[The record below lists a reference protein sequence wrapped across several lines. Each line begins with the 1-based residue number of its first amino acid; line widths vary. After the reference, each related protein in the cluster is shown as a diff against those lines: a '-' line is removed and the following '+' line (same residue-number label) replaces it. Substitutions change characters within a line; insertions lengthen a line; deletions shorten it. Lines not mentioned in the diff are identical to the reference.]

1 MCYIG
6 YKIAWKLIIDI
17 SGSLNVFFLSQVFLI
32 KLIKGLDSP
41 ENGSYVKNN
50 SEVLKSQFYSC
61 RVANEICTLGTE
73 VSEMGLG
80 NVFTN

>member
-1 MCYIG
+1 MHYIG
-6 YKIAWKLIIDI
+6 YKIACKLVIDI
-17 SGSLNVFFLSQVFLI
+17 SDSLHVFFLLQVFLV

-50 SEVLKSQFYSC
+50 SVVLKTQFYSW
-61 RVANEICTLGTE
+61 RNANEICILHTV
-73 VSEMGLG
+73 VSEVGLV

>member
-1 MCYIG
+1 MHYIG
-6 YKIAWKLIIDI
+6 YKITCKLVIDI
-17 SGSLNVFFLSQVFLI
+17 SDSLNVFFLLQVFLV

-50 SEVLKSQFYSC
+50 SKLLKTQFYSC
-61 RVANEICTLGTE
+61 RNANEICILGTV
-73 VSEMGLG
+73 VSEVGLG